1 VVGVL
6 NAFLTSHG
14 RFWLRMNCHGFPKGC
29 DNKYLFNHRLDRFNH
44 RLDRVDHRLSEICSA
59 LGCLNTLADWSTFK
73 SAAGKVSDSHSH
85 SRACIKSNTHSYPD
99 SEPDTIT
106 KPSTCPSASPTS
118 APPPIASHPV
128 RVTRTTRQ
136 IQAPTPSPSP
146 YLAKPHAIN
155 DPL

>member
-118 APPPIASHPV
+118 TPPPIAV
-128 RVTRTTRQ
+128 VERNRRFA
-136 IQAPTPSPSP
+136 IPTDHRARNRAARP
-146 YLAKPHAIN
+146 YSY
-155 DPL
+155 